1 MDIKL
6 LLLLVVPGLCLL
18 GGCRSPVSRFA
29 TPTPA
34 LTATTGAGDHA
45 TVRSVGDAVVV
56 AVTSATG
63 IGALTLAWQEDAP
76 PTALT
81 LHLYLRGLEDLR
93 LESAASQLTVAVLSR
108 PPYAVIESAAVNGA
122 PAAELT
128 PDSPYWAAV
137 TMEAASGAAA
147 IPLED
152 GYFAVTVP
160 PQLLADAQGSLTV
173 HWVDF
178 HR

>member
-1 MDIKL
+1 MAIKL
-6 LLLLVVPGLCLL
+6 LLALVLSGLCSL

-29 TPTPA
+29 SPTPA
-34 LTATTGAGDHA
+34 MTATTGAGDHA
-45 TVRSVGDAVVV
+45 TVSSAGAAVVV

-63 IGALTLAWQEDAP
+63 IGALTLAWPEDTP

-81 LHLYLRGLEDLR
+81 LHLYLHGLEDLR
-93 LESAASQLTVAVLSR
+93 LESAASQLSLAVLSR
-108 PPYAVIESAAVNGA
+108 PPYTVIESAAVNGA

-178 HR
+178 YR

>member
-34 LTATTGAGDHA
+34 LAATTGAGDHA
-45 TVRSVGDAVVV
+45 TVRNVGDAVVV

-63 IGALTLAWQEDAP
+63 IGALTLAWPEDAP

-81 LHLYLRGLEDLR
+81 LHLYLHGLEDLR
-93 LESAASQLTVAVLSR
+93 LESAASQLSLAVLSR
-108 PPYAVIESAAVNGA
+108 PPYTVIESAAVNGA
-122 PAAELT
+122 PAGELT

-152 GYFAVTVP
+152 GYFAVTAP

-173 HWVDF
+173 RWVDF
-178 HR
+178 YR